1 MVLIRLA
8 LYDHLINNYKFIVLK
23 LARNQK
29 QFDFLDTVCNFKI
42 VKSKYPNVWMRKDI
56 DQSSPSVY
64 VRRA

>member
-1 MVLIRLA
+1 M
-8 LYDHLINNYKFIVLK
+8 